1 MLLSIVMIVK
11 NEEKILEK
19 TLKSLT
25 TLRNSVESELIIV
38 DTGSTDDTIKISKK
52 YTENVYFHNWNN
64 DFSSMR
70 NISISYAKGEWLLIL
85 DADEIL
91 IDSSTIVKFFK
102 DGLDKK
108 FNSASIQLKNLY
120 SYDKKLYGYCSVL
133 RLFKN
138 IDFKYSGK
146 VHEQPMYKNPIFNN
160 VADFEHYG
168 YLFEDEE
175 IRINKVKRNE
185 ELLFEEL
192 KENESSPYINYQL
205 GKNFI
210 ILGKYQEALDYLE
223 KSYELY
229 SELESAPGYLITS
242 LVKTYLYLG
251 KHKKCE
257 KLCLKY
263 IKKDMN
269 NIDIYY
275 YMAQAQVDLG
285 KYENSIDSY
294 KRYIYL
300 LDNYEV
306 STQAKSLFSDTDT
319 VGLRDEAIITLI
331 KVYYK
336 LEKYDLVI
344 SEYDNIEDIEK
355 KKNVYFSLFMSLYK
369 LNKFEYIKNY
379 YKQVSNSKVEKNSF
393 YRDIEEVINNIK
405 DDEKD
410 YIYKILCDIEG
421 NYGLLNQIR
430 MNKHVSIDKRKEILN
445 EEKEVIYAYIIK
457 TVFEE
462 NIDLLDIFYE
472 MEYVWIEKYLK
483 YLLAFERSFNLK
495 LYKYIINSPNTSEIE
510 KIRVYKVISKVVLEH
525 ISLSDEKYKDIFY
538 IYIMYSYK
546 YIKYIYS
553 NLSDFEL
560 IKFVCND
567 LDKFT
572 IEFKHILDIKNKL
585 SNADEKLE
593 YIHNM
598 RKLLNEYPF
607 YNKIIK
613 ILINE
618 LEENLKENQ
627 EFKELK
633 ESFIIS
639 IENMIE
645 NGKINDAKLLVE
657 DYSKTFIDD
666 VNILNIKGILY
677 MFENKFNE
685 ADFMLKKALSLDLE
699 NEDTIYNIEYLKS
712 LRETQ
717 K

>member
-25 TLRNSVESELIIV
+25 TLRSSIESELIIV
-38 DTGSTDDTIKISKK
+38 DTGSTDDTINISRK

-138 IDFKYSGK
+138 IDFRYHGK
-146 VHEQPMYKNPIFNN
+146 VHEQPIYKNPIFNN

-175 IRINKVKRNE
+175 IRLNKVKRNE
-185 ELLFEEL
+185 KLLFQEL
-192 KENESSPYINYQL
+192 KENDNSPYTNYQL

-210 ILGKYQEALDYLE
+210 ILGKYQEALYYLE

-229 SELESAPGYLITS
+229 SKLESAPGYLITS

-275 YMAQAQVDLG
+275 YIAQAQVDLG

-300 LDNYEV
+300 LDNYEI
-306 STQAKSLFSDTDT
+306 STQANSLFSDTDT

-331 KVYYK
+331 KIYYK
-336 LEKYDLVI
+336 LEKYESVI
-344 SEYDNIEDIEK
+344 SEYNNIEDMEK

-369 LNKFEYIKNY
+369 LNRFEDIKNY
-379 YKQVSNSKVEKNSF
+379 YKEVSNSKIEKNSF
-393 YRDIEEVINNIK
+393 YRNIEEVINNIK
-405 DDEKD
+405 EDEKE
-410 YIYKILCDIEG
+410 YVYKILCDIEG
-421 NYGLLNQIR
+421 NYGILNQIR
-430 MNKHVSIDKRKEILN
+430 INKCVSIDKCKEILN
-445 EEKEVIYAYIIK
+445 EEKEIIYAYIIK
-457 TVFEE
+457 IAFEE
-462 NIDLLDIFYE
+462 KIDLLDIFYE

-483 YLLAFERSFNLK
+483 YLLALERSFNLV
-495 LYKYIINSPNTSEIE
+495 LYKYIISRPNTSDME
-510 KIRVYKVISKVVLEH
+510 KIRVYKAISKVVLES
-525 ISLSDEKYKDIFY
+525 ISLSDEKYKEIFY
-538 IYIMYSYK
+538 LYIMYSYK
-546 YIKYIYS
+546 YIRYIYR

-572 IEFKHILDIKNKL
+572 IEFKHLLDIKNKVN
-585 SNADEKLE
+585 NANEKLE
-593 YIHNM
+593 YIHSM

-613 ILINE
+613 ILIGE
-618 LEENLKENQ
+618 LEENIKESE
-627 EFKELK
+627 EFKDLK
-633 ESFIIS
+633 DSFIIS

-645 NGKINDAKLLVE
+645 TGKINDAKSLVD
-657 DYSKTFIDD
+657 DYSKTFMDD
-666 VNILNIKGILY
+666 VKILNIKGILY
-677 MFENKFNE
+677 MFENKLDK
-685 ADFMLKKALSLDLE
+685 ADFMLKKALSLDVE

-712 LRETQ
+712 LR
-717 K
+717 

>member
-1 MLLSIVMIVK
+1 MLLSIVMVVK
-11 NEEKILEK
+11 NEDKILEK

-25 TLRNSVESELIIV
+25 TLRNSVDSELIIV
-38 DTGSTDDTIKISKK
+38 DTGSTDDTIKISRK
-52 YTENVYFHNWNN
+52 YTENVYFHSWNN

-91 IDSSTIVKFFK
+91 IDSSTIVRFFK

-120 SYDKKLYGYCSVL
+120 SYDKKSYGYCSVL

-138 IDFKYSGK
+138 IDFKYRGK
-146 VHEQPMYKNPIFNN
+146 VHEQPIYKNPIFNN

-294 KRYIYL
+294 RRYLYL

-306 STQAKSLFSDTDT
+306 STQANSLFSDTDT

-336 LEKYDLVI
+336 LEKYDSVI
-344 SEYDNIEDIEK
+344 SEYNNIEDIEK
-355 KKNVYFSLFMSLYK
+355 KKNVYFSVFMSLYK
-369 LNKFEYIKNY
+369 LNRFEDIKRY
-379 YKQVSNSKVEKNSF
+379 YKEVPNSKVEKNSF
-393 YRDIEEVINNIK
+393 YRDIEEVINNLK
-405 DDEKD
+405 DDEKE
-410 YIYKILCDIEG
+410 YVYKILCDIDS

-430 MNKHVSIDKRKEILN
+430 ISKYVSIDRCKEILN
-445 EEKEVIYAYIIK
+445 EEKEVIYAYLIK
-457 TVFEE
+457 IVFEE
-462 NIDLLDIFYE
+462 DIDLLDIFYE

-483 YLLAFERSFNLK
+483 YLLAFERSLNLK
-495 LYKYIINSPNTSEIE
+495 LYKYIISRPNTLEIE
-510 KIRVYKVISKVVLEH
+510 KIRVYKIISKVVLEN
-525 ISLSDEKYKDIFY
+525 ISLNDKKYKDVFY
-538 IYIMYSYK
+538 LYIMYSYK

-572 IEFKHILDIKNKL
+572 IEFKHILDIKNRV
-585 SNADEKLE
+585 NDDNEKLE
-593 YIHNM
+593 YIRNLK
-598 RKLLNEYPF
+598 KLLNEYPF

-618 LEENLKENQ
+618 FEENIKESQ

-633 ESFIIS
+633 NSFIIS

-657 DYSKTFIDD
+657 DYSKTFMDD
-666 VNILNIKGILY
+666 VQILNIKGILY
-677 MFENKFNE
+677 MFENKFDE
-685 ADFMLKKALSLDLE
+685 ADFILKKALSLDVE

-712 LRETQ
+712 LR
-717 K
+717 

>member
-1 MLLSIVMIVK
+1 MLLSIVMVVK
-11 NEEKILEK
+11 NEDKILEK

-25 TLRNSVESELIIV
+25 TLRNSVDSELIIV
-38 DTGSTDDTIKISKK
+38 DTGSTDDTIKISRK
-52 YTENVYFHNWNN
+52 YTENVYFHSWNN

-91 IDSSTIVKFFK
+91 IDSSTIVRFFK

-120 SYDKKLYGYCSVL
+120 SYDKKSYGYCSVL

-138 IDFKYSGK
+138 IDFKYRGK
-146 VHEQPMYKNPIFNN
+146 VHEQPIYKNPIFNN

-294 KRYIYL
+294 RRYLYL

-306 STQAKSLFSDTDT
+306 STQANSLFSDTDT

-336 LEKYDLVI
+336 LEKYDSVI
-344 SEYDNIEDIEK
+344 SEYNNIEDIEK
-355 KKNVYFSLFMSLYK
+355 KKNVYFSAFMSLYK
-369 LNKFEYIKNY
+369 LNRFEDIKRY
-379 YKQVSNSKVEKNSF
+379 YKEVPNSKVEKNSF
-393 YRDIEEVINNIK
+393 YRDIEEVINNLK
-405 DDEKD
+405 DDEKE
-410 YIYKILCDIEG
+410 YVYKILCDIDS

-430 MNKHVSIDKRKEILN
+430 ISKYVSIDRCKEILN
-445 EEKEVIYAYIIK
+445 EEKEVIYAYLIK
-457 TVFEE
+457 IVFEE
-462 NIDLLDIFYE
+462 DIDLLDIFYE

-483 YLLAFERSFNLK
+483 YLLAFERSLNLK
-495 LYKYIINSPNTSEIE
+495 LYKYIISRPNTLEIE
-510 KIRVYKVISKVVLEH
+510 KIRVYKIISKVVLEN
-525 ISLSDEKYKDIFY
+525 ISLNDKKYKDVFY
-538 IYIMYSYK
+538 LYIMYSYK

-572 IEFKHILDIKNKL
+572 IEFKHILDIKNRV
-585 SNADEKLE
+585 NDDNEKLE
-593 YIHNM
+593 YIRNLK
-598 RKLLNEYPF
+598 KLLNEYPF

-618 LEENLKENQ
+618 FEENIKESQ

-633 ESFIIS
+633 NRFIIS

-657 DYSKTFIDD
+657 DYSKTFMDD
-666 VNILNIKGILY
+666 VQILNIKGILY
-677 MFENKFNE
+677 MFENKFDE
-685 ADFMLKKALSLDLE
+685 ADFILKKALSLDVE

-712 LRETQ
+712 LR
-717 K
+717 

>member
-1 MLLSIVMIVK
+1 MLLSIVMVVK
-11 NEEKILEK
+11 NEDKILEK

-25 TLRNSVESELIIV
+25 TLRNSVDSELIIV
-38 DTGSTDDTIKISKK
+38 DTGSTDDTIKISRK
-52 YTENVYFHNWNN
+52 YTENVYFHSWNN

-91 IDSSTIVKFFK
+91 IDSSTIVSFFK

-120 SYDKKLYGYCSVL
+120 SYDKKSYGYCSVL

-138 IDFKYSGK
+138 IDFKYRGK
-146 VHEQPMYKNPIFNN
+146 VHEQPIYKNPIFNN

-294 KRYIYL
+294 RRYLYL
-300 LDNYEV
+300 LDNYEI
-306 STQAKSLFSDTDT
+306 STQANSLFSDTDT

-336 LEKYDLVI
+336 LEKYDSVI
-344 SEYDNIEDIEK
+344 SEYNNIEDIEK
-355 KKNVYFSLFMSLYK
+355 KKNVYFSVFMSLYK
-369 LNKFEYIKNY
+369 LNRFEDIKRY
-379 YKQVSNSKVEKNSF
+379 YKKVPNSKVEKNSF
-393 YRDIEEVINNIK
+393 YRNIEEVINNIK
-405 DDEKD
+405 DDEKE
-410 YIYKILCDIEG
+410 YVYKTLCDIDS

-430 MNKHVSIDKRKEILN
+430 INKYVSIDRCKEILN
-445 EEKEVIYAYIIK
+445 EEKEVIYAYLVKIA
-457 TVFEE
+457 FEE
-462 NIDLLDIFYE
+462 HIDLLDIFYE
-472 MEYVWIEKYLK
+472 MEYVWIEKYLE

-495 LYKYIINSPNTSEIE
+495 LYKYIISRPNTLEIE
-510 KIRVYKVISKVVLEH
+510 KIRVYKIISKVVLEN
-525 ISLSDEKYKDIFY
+525 ISLNDEKYKDVFY
-538 IYIMYSYK
+538 LYIMYSYK

-553 NLSDFEL
+553 NLSDFDL

-572 IEFKHILDIKNKL
+572 IEFKHIFDIKNKI
-585 SNADEKLE
+585 NDDNEKLE
-593 YIHNM
+593 YICNLK
-598 RKLLNEYPF
+598 KLLNEYPF

-618 LEENLKENQ
+618 FEENIKESQ

-633 ESFIIS
+633 NNFITS

-645 NGKINDAKLLVE
+645 NGEINDAKLLVE
-657 DYSKTFIDD
+657 DYSKTFMDD
-666 VNILNIKGILY
+666 VQILNIKGILY
-677 MFENKFNE
+677 MIENKFDE
-685 ADFMLKKALSLDLE
+685 ADFMLKKALSLDVE

-712 LRETQ
+712 LI
-717 K
+717 

>member
-1 MLLSIVMIVK
+1 MLLSIVMVVK
-11 NEEKILEK
+11 NEDKILEK

-25 TLRNSVESELIIV
+25 TLRNSVDSELIIV
-38 DTGSTDDTIKISKK
+38 DTGSTDDTIKISRK
-52 YTENVYFHNWNN
+52 YTENVYFHSWNN

-91 IDSSTIVKFFK
+91 IDSSTIVRFFK

-120 SYDKKLYGYCSVL
+120 SYDKKSYGYCSVL

-138 IDFKYSGK
+138 IDFKYRGK
-146 VHEQPMYKNPIFNN
+146 VHEQPIYKNPIFNN

-294 KRYIYL
+294 RRYLYL

-306 STQAKSLFSDTDT
+306 STQANSLFSDTDT

-336 LEKYDLVI
+336 LEKYDSVI
-344 SEYDNIEDIEK
+344 SEYNNIEDIEK
-355 KKNVYFSLFMSLYK
+355 KKNVYFSVFMSLYK
-369 LNKFEYIKNY
+369 LNRFEDIKRY
-379 YKQVSNSKVEKNSF
+379 YKEVPNSKVEKNSF
-393 YRDIEEVINNIK
+393 YRDIEEVINNLK
-405 DDEKD
+405 DDEKE
-410 YIYKILCDIEG
+410 YVYKILCDIDS

-430 MNKHVSIDKRKEILN
+430 ISKYVSIDRCKEILN
-445 EEKEVIYAYIIK
+445 EEKEVIYAYLIK
-457 TVFEE
+457 IVFEE
-462 NIDLLDIFYE
+462 DIDLLDIFYE

-483 YLLAFERSFNLK
+483 YLLAFERSLNLK
-495 LYKYIINSPNTSEIE
+495 LYKYIISRPNTLEIE
-510 KIRVYKVISKVVLEH
+510 KIRVYKIISKVVLEN
-525 ISLSDEKYKDIFY
+525 ISLNDEKYKDVFY
-538 IYIMYSYK
+538 LYIMYSYK

-572 IEFKHILDIKNKL
+572 IEFKHILDIKNKV
-585 SNADEKLE
+585 NDDNEKLE
-593 YIHNM
+593 YIRNLK
-598 RKLLNEYPF
+598 KLLNEYPF

-618 LEENLKENQ
+618 FEENIKESQ

-633 ESFIIS
+633 NSFIIS

-657 DYSKTFIDD
+657 DYSKTFMDD
-666 VNILNIKGILY
+666 VQILNIKGILY
-677 MFENKFNE
+677 MFENKFDE
-685 ADFMLKKALSLDLE
+685 ADFILKKALSLDVE

-712 LRETQ
+712 LR
-717 K
+717 

>member
-1 MLLSIVMIVK
+1 MLLSIVMVVK
-11 NEEKILEK
+11 NEDKILEK

-25 TLRNSVESELIIV
+25 TLRNSVDSELIIV
-38 DTGSTDDTIKISKK
+38 DTGSTDDTIKISRK
-52 YTENVYFHNWNN
+52 YTENVYFHSWNN

-91 IDSSTIVKFFK
+91 IDSSTIVRFFK

-120 SYDKKLYGYCSVL
+120 SYDKKSYGYCSVL

-138 IDFKYSGK
+138 IDFKYRGK
-146 VHEQPMYKNPIFNN
+146 VHEQPIYKNPIFNN

-294 KRYIYL
+294 RRYLYL

-306 STQAKSLFSDTDT
+306 STQANSLFSDTDT

-336 LEKYDLVI
+336 LEKYDSVI
-344 SEYDNIEDIEK
+344 SEYNNIEDIEK
-355 KKNVYFSLFMSLYK
+355 KKNVYFSVFMSLYK
-369 LNKFEYIKNY
+369 LNRFEDIKRY
-379 YKQVSNSKVEKNSF
+379 YKEVPNSKVEKNSF
-393 YRDIEEVINNIK
+393 YRDIEEVINNLK
-405 DDEKD
+405 DDEKE
-410 YIYKILCDIEG
+410 YVYKILCDIDS

-430 MNKHVSIDKRKEILN
+430 ISKYVSIDRCKEILN
-445 EEKEVIYAYIIK
+445 EEKEVIYAYLIK
-457 TVFEE
+457 IVFEE
-462 NIDLLDIFYE
+462 DIDLLDIFYE

-483 YLLAFERSFNLK
+483 YLLAFERSLNLK
-495 LYKYIINSPNTSEIE
+495 LYKYIISRPNTLEIE
-510 KIRVYKVISKVVLEH
+510 KIRVYKIISKVVLEN
-525 ISLSDEKYKDIFY
+525 ISLNDKKYKDVFY
-538 IYIMYSYK
+538 LYIMYSYK

-572 IEFKHILDIKNKL
+572 IEFKHILDIKIRVNDD
-585 SNADEKLE
+585 NEKLE
-593 YIHNM
+593 YIRNLK
-598 RKLLNEYPF
+598 KLLNEYPF

-618 LEENLKENQ
+618 FEENIKESQ

-633 ESFIIS
+633 NSFIIS

-657 DYSKTFIDD
+657 DYSKTFMDD
-666 VNILNIKGILY
+666 VQILNIKGILY
-677 MFENKFNE
+677 MFENKFDE
-685 ADFMLKKALSLDLE
+685 ADFILKKALSLDVE

-712 LRETQ
+712 LR
-717 K
+717 